1 MIKFEAVRIRFIG
14 DVFVTVAVVVA
25 YLWLVN
31 PLTETVSFLNGS
43 TE

>member
-1 MIKFEAVRIRFIG
+1 MIKFEAARIRFLS

-31 PLTETVSFLNGS
+31 PLTETASFLNGS

>member
-1 MIKFEAVRIRFIG
+1 MVKFEAALIRFLS

-25 YLWLVN
+25 YPWLVN
-31 PLTETVSFLNGS
+31 PLTETASFLNGS